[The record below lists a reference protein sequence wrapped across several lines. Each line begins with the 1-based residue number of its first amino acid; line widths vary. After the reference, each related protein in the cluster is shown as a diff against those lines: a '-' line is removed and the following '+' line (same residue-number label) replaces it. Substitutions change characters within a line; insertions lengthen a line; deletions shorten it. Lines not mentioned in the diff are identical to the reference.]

1 MRFLITLLFTLLL
14 ATSCL
19 ESKDQMLID
28 DQTYQNMFIE
38 FAIINHMDEK
48 LLRETTAEELI
59 LKVYEYYGVTQE
71 QFQYTHNYFESDI
84 TQQLLRME
92 EVLARLRKERELIN
106 EAAEKHEKE
115 KRESEESM
123 RQRILN
129 R

>member
-1 MRFLITLLFTLLL
+1 MILLFALFL
-14 ATSCL
+14 ATSCS
-19 ESKDQMLID
+19 ESKDPLLID

-48 LLRETTAEELI
+48 LLRDTTAEELI
-59 LKVYEYYGVTQE
+59 LKVYEHYGVTQE

-92 EVLARLRKERELIN
+92 DILARLRDEREMIN
-106 EAAEKHEKE
+106 EAADKHEKE
-115 KRESEESM
+115 NRESEESM

>member
-1 MRFLITLLFTLLL
+1 MRFWITLLFALFL

-48 LLRETTAEELI
+48 LLRDTTAEELI
-59 LKVYEYYGVTQE
+59 LKVYEHYGVTQE

-92 EVLARLRKERELIN
+92 EILARLRDEREMIN
-106 EAAEKHEKE
+106 EAAESHEKE
-115 KRESEESM
+115 NRESEESM